1 MIRYKIKSI
10 LLDLFDITAFL
21 VFALGILLF
30 IRFFIANPF
39 TVIGASM
46 HPSFEEKDIIVV
58 DKVTK
63 RFSDFERW
71 DVIVFIPKWQ
81 NTPYIKRIIWLPW
94 EIVKIKDDSVSICS
108 WNNSCSVLSENY
120 TVPDV
125 KTIAKCWKNEFP
137 ISNSW
142 YFVMGDNRWFSTD
155 SSCCFWLNCYKW
167 ANYEVTDE
175 DIIWRVSMRILPNFM
190 IFK

>member
-1 MIRYKIKSI
+1 MMKYKLRSI

-30 IRFFIANPF
+30 IRFFVANPF

-46 HPSFEEKDIIVV
+46 HPSFEEKDIIIV

-81 NTPYIKRIIWLPW
+81 NTPYIKRIVWLPW
-94 EIVKIKDDSVSICS
+94 ETVKIEEGNVIVCS
-108 WNNSCSVLSENY
+108 QDKECTILEEDY
-120 TVPDV
+120 TIPGVE
-125 KTIAKCWKNEFP
+125 TQTKCGTNEFP
-137 ISNSW
+137 ISNTG
-142 YFVMGDNRWFSTD
+142 YFVMWDNRWFSTD
-155 SSCCFWLNCYKW
+155 SSCCFWLTCYKW
-167 ANYEVTDE
+167 ANYEVTNE

-190 IFK
+190 IFN